1 MPPPIKVEL
10 LPHDPDWSRLANVEA
25 RLLAGA
31 LGSNL
36 RIVHHIGSTAI
47 LNIRAKP
54 ILDLMPVVGNLAA
67 LNKCQGNIK
76 ALGYDWW
83 GEFGLPG
90 RRYCTKSDPKTG
102 HRTVQLHCY
111 EDGSTEITRHLAFR
125 EYLRAHPRLAREYD
139 HLKAE
144 CQRRH
149 PNDSHAYGDCK
160 AAWIRNTEADAL
172 EWYRAL

>member
-10 LPHDPDWSRLANVEA
+10 LPHDPGWLHLANAEA
-25 RLLAGA
+25 RFLTGA

-36 RIVHHIGSTAI
+36 LVVHHVGSTAVPG
-47 LNIRAKP
+47 IRTKP
-54 ILDLMPVVGNLAA
+54 ILDLMPVASNLAE
-67 LNKCQGNIK
+67 LDGYQGKIK

-83 GEFGLPG
+83 GELGLPG

-102 HRTVQLHCY
+102 HRIVQLHCY

-125 EYLRAHPRLAREYD
+125 DYLRAHPGPAAEYD
-139 HLKAE
+139 RVKVE

-149 PNDSHAYGDCK
+149 RNDSHAYGDCK
-160 AAWIRNTEADAL
+160 EAWIRNAEAAAL
-172 EWYRAL
+172 EWYQA